1 MKKLYA
7 VIGDPIA
14 QSMSPAMHN
23 EWFRAYNIDA
33 HYHAFR
39 VKREDLA
46 DAVKGFKAIGIAG
59 FNVTVPHK
67 EAIISLLDGLDP
79 LAESIGAVN
88 TVKNENG
95 RLIGYNT
102 DGSGYL
108 KGLLADLPSLH
119 DKKVLI
125 VGAGGAARAIYFT
138 MAKEGVKSIDIANRT
153 VEKAMKLRDD
163 CPYEVITEVFSPG
176 QAEEKLDDYDVIIQT
191 TSIGMVPE
199 TNAKPLSLRR
209 LKKDAFVSDIIYN
222 PPETKFLR
230 SAVEKGARV
239 QNGLYMFVYQGA
251 LAFEKWTGIF
261 PDVEP
266 MKQLVLKK
274 LGGKTC

>member
-14 QSMSPAMHN
+14 HSMSPAMHN
-23 EWFRAYNIDA
+23 EWFRAYNMDA
-33 HYHAFR
+33 HYHALR
-39 VKREDLA
+39 VKRKDLA
-46 DAVKGFKAIGIAG
+46 DAVKGLKAIGIAG

-67 EAIISLLDGLDP
+67 VAIIPFLDGLDP
-79 LAESIGAVN
+79 LAEAIGAVN

-108 KGLLADLPSLH
+108 KGLLSDYPSIH
-119 DKKVLI
+119 DKKVLLI
-125 VGAGGAARAIYFT
+125 GAGGAARAIYFT
-138 MAKEGVKSIDIANRT
+138 MASEGVKSIDIANRT
-153 VEKAMKLRDD
+153 IEKAKKLRDD
-163 CPYEVITEVFSPG
+163 CPYEVQTEVLSLDR
-176 QAEEKLDDYDVIIQT
+176 AEEKLEAYDCIIQT
-191 TSIGMVPE
+191 TSIGMAPDTGAE
-199 TNAKPLSLRR
+199 PLKLHR

-230 SAVEKGARV
+230 SAVEKGAKV
-239 QNGLYMFVYQGA
+239 QNGLNMFVYQGA

-266 MKQLVLKK
+266 MKQIVLEK